1 MKGSTHRLHL
11 CSVVAC
17 LFFVG
22 VLLRTCPYRP
32 CKAGSHD
39 GSTVTKRILGQ
50 AKRGGKL
57 AKIVER
63 KRMANTTTRKGGKRC
78 KDKRRESRESLPLAL
93 QKKESIVV
101 HPARLEV
108 IRAKRKLFILAAVG
122 NNEGR
127 LKRALELR
135 ATFPADWDC
144 LILSY
149 EEVSNKSRFNSCQL
163 LNHPG
168 QWGSIVHNLV
178 RNVTTDHYD
187 YVALLLDD
195 LITSVSPNALV
206 DTLRRYKGSVISPG
220 IYGNHHNN
228 MCKNCLYETP
238 FMEIFHLIFTGS
250 AWKCFASLFGAFE
263 ASDSRISGWGFDVCL
278 QSYCGYRMLYDNRI
292 VVQHADQ
299 KSSAKGRRRGGT
311 KGVADR
317 DRLNAFVLKNT
328 GRECIKQEDLY
339 LFQYEKATCLQ

>member
-1 MKGSTHRLHL
+1 MVQVGRFLSESGCFKTLPHIVLMICLWILCICVVQSHGHLRQERNVSASSYKDTFDNATRSATRSNNRSKLQHEPCDYYDRLAEALERTNSTEVDPAKL
-11 CSVVAC
+11 
-17 LFFVG
+17 
-22 VLLRTCPYRP
+22 
-32 CKAGSHD
+32 KA
-39 GSTVTKRILGQ
+39 
-50 AKRGGKL
+50 
-57 AKIVER
+57 
-63 KRMANTTTRKGGKRC
+63 
-78 KDKRRESRESLPLAL
+78 
-93 QKKESIVV
+93 
-101 HPARLEV
+101 
-108 IRAKRKLFILAAVG
+108 IRAKKKLFILAAV
-122 NNEGR
+122 NFKHSYGR
-127 LKRALELR
+127 FELAVRTR